1 MRRNFV
7 FGNGRTR
14 LNIDFDEVRPYGLI
28 YACNAVYREYTPDF
42 LIAVDRKMIDEI
54 NKSQYQLLHEVWTY
68 PFSYKSKYRN
78 FNFIEPNLGWSS
90 GPTALNLATKNQPN
104 EIYIFGFDYKGL
116 EGKLNN
122 VFADTENYKRSI
134 DPATFHGN
142 WYKQTETIIKEN
154 PNLKYIRVS
163 IPNFFIP
170 KWTYDN
176 YSEITYEEFGILRQ
190 GWKKIR

>member
-1 MRRNFV
+1 V

-14 LNIDFDEVRPYGLI
+14 LNIDFDDVRPYGFI

-54 NKSQYQLLHEVWTY
+54 NQSQYQLNHKVFTY
-68 PFSYKSKYRN
+68 PSLSKEKYKN
-78 FNFIEPNLGWSS
+78 FNYIDPNLGWSS
-90 GPTALNLATKNQPN
+90 GPSALYIATKDNPN
-104 EIYIFGFDYKGL
+104 EIYIFGFDFEGL
-116 EGKLNN
+116 EGRINN
-122 VFADTENYKRSI
+122 VFANTENYKRSV

-142 WYKQTETIIKEN
+142 WRKQTETIIKEN
-154 PNLKYIRVS
+154 PKLKYIRVS
-163 IPNFFIP
+163 IPNFFKP
-170 KWTYDN
+170 NWGYDN

>member
-42 LIAVDRKMIDEI
+42 LVSVDRKMIDEI
-54 NKSQYQLLHEVWTY
+54 AKSNYQLKHEVWTY
-68 PFSYKSKYRN
+68 PFVSKSHYKK
-78 FNFIEPNLGWSS
+78 FNFIDPNLGWSS
-90 GPTALNLATKNQPN
+90 GPTALNLATKNKPN
-104 EIYIFGFDYKGL
+104 EIYIFGFDFEGL

-122 VFADTENYKRSI
+122 VFADTENYKRNV
-134 DPATFHGN
+134 DPATYYGN
-142 WYKQTETIIKEN
+142 WHKQTETIIKDN
-154 PNLKYIRVS
+154 PNLNYIRVS
-163 IPNFFIP
+163 IPNFFKP
-170 KWTYDN
+170 KWRYDN
-176 YSEITYEEFGILRQ
+176 YSEISYEEFRKLLE